1 MMRYG
6 KQISLHPFHPMKT
19 AYLILA
25 HHQPRQ
31 VARLIQSLA
40 DEGNYFF
47 VHVDRK
53 ASLSAFKAAIPPS
66 RRVCFLSDPDRVTVH
81 WGGFSP
87 VQATLRLL
95 DCAYRCAVRFGRY
108 CLLSGADFP
117 IKGNDQIREAFG
129 SEQEFISICQALH
142 GPAVQAP
149 NVSQYHY
156 YDHAW
161 LNPRTSPF
169 PALPRLAARLSS
181 RVPRSAYDRI
191 PLYQGSQW
199 WALTDQMV
207 GYIFN
212 FIRKHP
218 DYLSFQRFTRVP
230 DEVFFHSIVK
240 SSPWAGCINHDFEQ
254 GTLPGGTSPER
265 GCHYVDWHSGETVP
279 KVLDLSDLEKLR
291 ASNALF
297 ARKFE
302 ETRSAELLD
311 RLESLRRGGEA
322 TTGRRVFM
330 QGVPDRLDLLAG

>member
-1 MMRYG
+1 M
-6 KQISLHPFHPMKT
+6 QT

-25 HHQPRQ
+25 HQQPRQ
-31 VARLIQSLA
+31 VARLIQSLSS
-40 DEGNYFF
+40 EWSYFF

-53 ASLSAFKAAIPPS
+53 ASLPAFKAAIPPS
-66 RRVCFLSDPDRVTVH
+66 RRVCYLPDPERVKVH

-95 DCAYRCAVRFGRY
+95 DCAYRSAVRFGRY

-117 IKGNDQIREAFG
+117 IRDNNQIREAFD
-129 SEQEFISICQALH
+129 SDQEFISIGQALCTPGVPDKTH
-142 GPAVQAP
+142 
-149 NVSQYHY
+149 NVGRYHY
-156 YDHAW
+156 YDHDW

-181 RVPRSAYDRI
+181 RVPRSAYQRI

-207 GYIFN
+207 GYVFN

-218 DYLSFQRFTRVP
+218 DYLTFQRFTLVP

-240 SSPWAGCINHDFEQ
+240 SSPWAGRINHDVEQ

-265 GCHYVDWHSGETVP
+265 GCHYIDWHSGETVP
-279 KVLDLSDLEKLR
+279 KVLDLSDLEKLL
-291 ASNALF
+291 ASKALF

-302 ETRSAELLD
+302 DPRSAELLN
-311 RLESLRRGGEA
+311 RLESLRGEAQA

-330 QGVPDRLDLLAG
+330 PGLNDRLGLLAG

>member
-1 MMRYG
+1 MT
-6 KQISLHPFHPMKT
+6 T

-25 HHQPRQ
+25 HQQPQQ
-31 VARLIQSLA
+31 VARLIQSLSS
-40 DEGNYFF
+40 ESSYFF

-53 ASLSAFKAAIPPS
+53 ASLAAFKAAIPPS
-66 RRVCFLSDPDRVTVH
+66 RRVCFLPDPERVKVH

-95 DCAYRCAVRFGRY
+95 DCAYRSAVRFGRY

-117 IKGNDQIREAFG
+117 IRSNSQIREAFD
-129 SEQEFISICQALH
+129 SEQEFISISQAVYVP
-142 GPAVQAP
+142 GSPGKAP

-156 YDHAW
+156 YDHQW
-161 LNPRTSPF
+161 LNPRTTPF
-169 PALPRLAARLSS
+169 PALPRLAAQISS
-181 RVPRSAYDRI
+181 RVPRSPYDRI

-218 DYLSFQRFTRVP
+218 DYLTFQRFTLVP

-265 GCHYVDWHSGETVP
+265 GCHYIDWHSGETVP

-291 ASNALF
+291 ASKALF

-302 ETRSAELLD
+302 DPRSAELLES
-311 RLESLRRGGEA
+311 LESLRGEGQT

-330 QGVPDRLDLLAG
+330 PGLPNRLDLMAG